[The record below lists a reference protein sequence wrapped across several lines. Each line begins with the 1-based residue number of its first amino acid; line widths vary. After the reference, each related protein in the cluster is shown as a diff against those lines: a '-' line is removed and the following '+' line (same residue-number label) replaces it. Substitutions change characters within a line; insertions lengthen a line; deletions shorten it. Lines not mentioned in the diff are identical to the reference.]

1 MNVLLVED
9 DFQLN
14 ATINSYLETL
24 DFTVVSAEDGEE
36 AIDYI
41 DEKHFDLY
49 LIDINIPFINGLEL
63 LKYIRQTN
71 IHVPIIIITASL
83 EINNLT
89 QAYTDGCNEY
99 LKKPFHLKE
108 LEVRINK
115 LMKLDVSIIKFSDD
129 FYYSEN
135 DKNFI
140 FEKKVIEFR
149 KKEKRFLNILIDNL
163 GKTVDTQK
171 IIDYVWENEI
181 KDKYPMRQL
190 VNCIRKK
197 LPKDIIKTQIGLGYK
212 IEN

>member
-115 LMKLDVSIIKFSDD
+115 LMKLDVSTIKFSDD

-135 DKNFI
+135 TWGIKKYFDDPTLFFINWLKYFI
-140 FEKKVIEFR
+140 F
-149 KKEKRFLNILIDNL
+149 
-163 GKTVDTQK
+163 TQ
-171 IIDYVWENEI
+171 D
-181 KDKYPMRQL
+181 
-190 VNCIRKK
+190 
-197 LPKDIIKTQIGLGYK
+197 
-212 IEN
+212 